1 MKKSPLAL
9 LIALILAVGVV
20 VATQLGSGTWPDG
33 ITSWSPKPSAPP
45 IAAEVSPSARA
56 SLQAAGFAVTD
67 EQGRFV
73 VSGSAVSAALDGLD
87 TATQVATGY
96 DRDRFGQRWADIDRN
111 GCDTRNDV
119 LARDLVDVTF
129 KPGTRDCVVLTGT
142 LHDLYTSTTIAFERG
157 EQSSQLVQID
167 HVVPLAWGWRHG
179 GNTWTEQQR
188 EQFANDPINL
198 QAVDGGTNSSKS
210 DSGPGDW
217 MPPAE
222 SSHCEYAA
230 RYVLVLVA
238 YELTLDDADRREL
251 TDTLGGCGP

>member
-1 MKKSPLAL
+1 MKKTPLAL
-9 LIALILAVGVV
+9 LVALLAAIVV
-20 VATQLGSGTWPDG
+20 LVATQVDGGIVFGEPGSPAP
-33 ITSWSPKPSAPP
+33 TSLAPTP
-45 IAAEVSPSARA
+45 AAVSPSARA
-56 SLQAAGFAVTD
+56 SLEAAGFAVVD
-67 EQGRFV
+67 ASGQLV
-73 VSGSAVSAALDGLD
+73 VSATAVEDALADVD

-129 KPGTRDCVVLTGT
+129 KPGTRDCVVLTGV
-142 LHDLYTSTTIAFERG
+142 LHDLYTGSTIDFQRG
-157 EQSSQLVQID
+157 ERSSQLVQID

-198 QAVDGGTNSSKS
+198 QAVDGATNSSKS

-217 MPPAE
+217 MPPSAA
-222 SSHCEYAA
+222 SHCEYAA
-230 RYVLVLVA
+230 RFVLVLMA
-238 YELTLDDADRREL
+238 YDLTVDDADRQVL
-251 TDTLGGCGP
+251 TSTLDSCRA